1 MKSCGESGPSP
12 AREYSEESHEWQL
25 QGTVV
30 VLQLSFSAADNKK
43 NDEGS
48 DNVAV
53 IGSDPRLMGMW
64 CTVEAR
70 LLLTNRSVFGDR
82 VL

>member
-1 MKSCGESGPSP
+1 MKSCGESRLS
-12 AREYSEESHEWQL
+12 RDYSQESHEWQL
-25 QGTVV
+25 WGTEVI
-30 VLQLSFSAADNKK
+30 LQLSFRAADNKK

-53 IGSDPRLMGMW
+53 LGSDPRLMGMW

-70 LLLTNRSVFGDR
+70 P
-82 VL
+82 